1 MMMMAVLMNGTEHHM
16 KRVYV
21 TYYYYPH
28 QPNGKFPSNAMDNN
42 TKCVCVCAAADERNG
57 NNVENGK
64 YVGECESFGHFYVR
78 PQYLVATI
86 HCIQY

>member
-21 TYYYYPH
+21 TYYYHPH

-42 TKCVCVCAAADERNG
+42 TKCVCVCAVADERNG
-57 NNVENGK
+57 NNVETGK
-64 YVGECESFGHFYVR
+64 YVRRVRKLWSFLCASAIFSGDNT
-78 PQYLVATI
+78 L
-86 HCIQY
+86 